1 MADELRKVLLV
12 EDDPSVAEIAKI
24 SLEDLAGLE
33 VLHCFSG
40 QEALDQL
47 QGYAPDIV
55 LMDVMM
61 PAMDGR
67 ETLKRMRESGS
78 EFQPPVVF
86 MTARAQVHEQRAYME
101 AGALGV
107 IIKPFDPVSLGQALK
122 EIWETSQSS
131 DS

>member
-12 EDDPSVAEIAKI
+12 EDDPSVADIAKI

-33 VLHCFSG
+33 VLHCSSG

-47 QGYAPDIV
+47 PGYAPDIV

-61 PAMDGR
+61 PGMDGR
-67 ETLKRMRESGS
+67 ETLKRMLESGGDVL
-78 EFQPPVVF
+78 PPVVF

-101 AGALGV
+101 DGAVGV
-107 IIKPFDPVSLGQALK
+107 IVKPFDPVSLGEALK
-122 EIWETSQSS
+122 EIWNASKSPEA
-131 DS
+131 